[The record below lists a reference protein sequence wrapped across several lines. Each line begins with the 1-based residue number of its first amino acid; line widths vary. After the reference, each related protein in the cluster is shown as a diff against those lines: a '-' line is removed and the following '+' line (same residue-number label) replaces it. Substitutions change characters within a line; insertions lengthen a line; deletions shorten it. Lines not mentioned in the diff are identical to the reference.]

1 MSFISH
7 MVISLKNNK
16 RERTSTLKK
25 IKNFKKTKN
34 IEVVFKKRANSYQLK
49 KIRNK
54 LKQENKRKMKKNIM
68 IFFIVMSIVIYVI
81 GFVKF

>member
-34 IEVVFKKRANSYQLK
+34 IEVVFKKKANSYQLK

>member
-34 IEVVFKKRANSYQLK
+34 IEVVFKKKANSYQLK

-54 LKQENKRKMKKNIM
+54 LKQENKRQMKKNIM